1 MEIRRSKLSIADDF
15 SMEKLG
21 LGTPTSPLSTIGWA
35 LSWLALMLAYSPLA
49 DRLATRLVSRPPTLD
64 VFRTLQA
71 SRHNLLIGIAVA
83 WVLGGFLEEL
93 ILRGIILQ
101 SIEAFL
107 STWLVR
113 SIGTVVGV
121 CCSAA
126 VASVLHL
133 YQGPRAV
140 IIVTQLSVLFGVLFV
155 MSGHD
160 LWAVIA
166 CHGLYDTIAFI
177 RFANKQSKYSRLH
190 GVQQ

>member
-1 MEIRRSKLSIADDF
+1 
-15 SMEKLG
+15 MEKLG
-21 LGTPTSPLSTIGWA
+21 LGASASPL
-35 LSWLALMLAYSPLA
+35 LSWLALMLAYGRVA

-64 VFRTLQA
+64 VFRALQV
-71 SRHNLLIGIAVA
+71 SRRNLLIGIVLA

-107 STWLVR
+107 STWLAQPL
-113 SIGTVVGV
+113 GTIVGV
-121 CCSAA
+121 RCSAA
-126 VASVLHL
+126 AASVLHL
-133 YQGPRAV
+133 YQGPRAA

-155 MSGHD
+155 ISGHD
-160 LWAVIA
+160 LWAVIG

-177 RFANKQSKYSRLH
+177 RFANKNSKYSRLH